1 MIFVCN
7 TGPLIALA
15 KLDRL
20 ALLQH
25 LGGTNVCIPPMVYK
39 ELWGKIG
46 PEAPLIETALHT
58 VVHVEQ
64 PGKIGQHVEIATAH
78 LDDGE
83 REVIVLGTS
92 LQEEVVLVMDD
103 QAGRRVAKE
112 LGLPVVGSAGL
123 LLLAKQKG
131 LIAEVLPLLETLRH
145 QDYWL
150 SDAVLDEVRRL
161 AGE

>member
-1 MIFVCN
+1 M
-7 TGPLIALA
+7 
-15 KLDRL
+15 
-20 ALLQH
+20 
-25 LGGTNVCIPPMVYK
+25 
-39 ELWGKIG
+39 
-46 PEAPLIETALHT
+46 IETALRT
-58 VVHVEQ
+58 FVHIEQ

-83 REVIVLGTS
+83 REVIILGTS

-131 LIAEVLPLLETLRH
+131 LIAEVHP
-145 QDYWL
+145 Y
-150 SDAVLDEVRRL
+150 
-161 AGE
+161 

>member
-46 PEAPLIETALHT
+46 PEALLTETALHT

-64 PGKIGQHVEIATAH
+64 PGKIDQYVEIATAH

-92 LQEEVVLVMDD
+92 LQEVILVMDD
-103 QAGRRVAKE
+103 QTGRRVAKE

-131 LIAEVLPLLETLRH
+131 LITEVLPLLETLRH
-145 QDYWL
+145 QGYWL
-150 SDAVLDEVRRL
+150 SDTMLDEVRRL